1 MKYVKRFNQMLES
14 DIWTLEP
21 DIWTIEETDK
31 LIRLGFNQEDST
43 FTVKFKDNASSM
55 VTRRRL
61 QDIIYVVSKENM
73 EYKIRAKFPASRS
86 HLNKGELSARKGKL
100 FDNIDNIPNILNT
113 WRLEMINSPDIYSGN
128 G

>member
-1 MKYVKRFNQMLES
+1 MKHVKRFNEMLES
-14 DIWTLEP
+14 DVWTK
-21 DIWTIEETDK
+21 EETDK
-31 LIRLGFNQEDST
+31 LIGLGFNQESST
-43 FTVKFKDNASSM
+43 FTMKFKDAVSSM
-55 VTRRRL
+55 VSKRRL

-73 EYKIRAKFPASRS
+73 EYKIVAKFPANRS
-86 HLNKGELSARKGKL
+86 HLNDGERKARRGKS